1 MISLQYVRGGGV
13 KQTWRITLTLYAHQ
27 PPVAAGGGGDGGL
40 VRANKVTAV
49 QLTLLDFIKVRR
61 RLSAVFMPSKQ
72 FFLRTVEDV
81 SSRET

>member
-1 MISLQYVRGGGV
+1 MLISHLSLQEVEGKV
-13 KQTWRITLTLYAHQ
+13 
-27 PPVAAGGGGDGGL
+27 VL